1 MQRRDATAWA
11 TRAVDGLATTAWH
24 STIERTVTGLDYELV
39 DVERSAAGLLRVTID
54 RVPGHHYPGGEA
66 ESVTVEDCERVTRQL
81 QYVLE
86 VEAVPYQ
93 RLEVSSPG
101 LDRPLKRPADYT
113 RFAGHEVELTLKE
126 PFNGRK
132 NYRGTLLAADEGWRL
147 ALAGDKAASQR
158 IVNNLIVTIAPVAI
172 LYYGYNEIADLVN
185 LEQQALD
192 LQTWAITTAWDILDP
207 FQLLH
212 NRGESGLPLSTTTPP
227 AYPPTDPVNTL

>member
-1 MQRRDATAWA
+1 M
-11 TRAVDGLATTAWH
+11 ATTHWH

-39 DVERSAAGLLRVTID
+39 DVARSAAGLLRVTID
-54 RVPGHHYPGGEA
+54 RIPGRSYPGGEA

-101 LDRPLKRPADYT
+101 LDRPLKRPADYE

-132 NYRGTLLAADEGWRL
+132 NFRGTLLAADEGWRL
-147 ALAGDKAASQR
+147 ALAGDKAER
-158 IVNNLIVTIAPVAI
+158 
-172 LYYGYNEIADLVN
+172 
-185 LEQQALD
+185 ALD
-192 LQTWAITTAWDILDP
+192 FNLDEVRAARLVPVLNFKGRARGVDGGQT
-207 FQLLH
+207 
-212 NRGESGLPLSTTTPP
+212 R
-227 AYPPTDPVNTL
+227 

>member
-1 MQRRDATAWA
+1 MVDRISLRRVRQTTSRQRADGAA
-11 TRAVDGLATTAWH
+11 TRLATTHWH

-54 RVPGHHYPGGEA
+54 RIPGHGYPGGEA

-101 LDRPLKRPADYT
+101 LDRPLKRPTDYA
-113 RFAGHEVELTLKE
+113 RFAGCEVELTLKE

-147 ALAGDKAASQR
+147 ALAGDKA
-158 IVNNLIVTIAPVAI
+158 
-172 LYYGYNEIADLVN
+172 E
-185 LEQQALD
+185 QALD
-192 LQTWAITTAWDILDP
+192 FNLDEVRTARLVP
-207 FQLLH
+207 VLNFKGRA
-212 NRGESGLPLSTTTPP
+212 RGVDGGQ
-227 AYPPTDPVNTL
+227 AR